1 MACLFPAD
9 YCTPP
14 RCMEYGGTAGGK
26 KPAVQAAD
34 QMGKSPPLLKKDA
47 MKPIFR
53 VNKPP

>member
-47 MKPIFR
+47 LKPIFR